1 MPLTRLPLTTG
12 VSGTLPVG
20 NGGTNVTS
28 AADLANTGNM
38 VKIATA
44 TFSADASVEF
54 TSLSDYNYYEF
65 HFYDMKATTDGN
77 NNLLFSASTDGTNY
91 TSPIYQASIISYNQS
106 NGGGG
111 SGAFGNTAF
120 ATVNDTNG
128 VLISERFGGGTGESQ
143 DGKISLYQ
151 PSSTSKY
158 KYYQTQYSGYHSQ
171 DYAWGVLNQGYIAT
185 TSALAGIKISIGSG
199 TIAEGTVVQYGL
211 KV

>member
-1 MPLTRLPLTTG
+1 MAITTIPS
-12 VSGTLPVG
+12 SGTTD
-20 NGGTNVTS
+20 GTN
-28 AADLANTGNM
+28 L

-54 TSLSDYNYYEF
+54 TNLSDYNYYEF

-77 NNLLFSASTDGTNY
+77 NNLLLSASTDGTNY
-91 TSPIYQASIISYNQS
+91 TAPIYQASIHNYTKNS
-106 NGGGG
+106 G
-111 SGAFGNTAF
+111 SPASGSFGNSAF

-128 VLISERFGGGTGESQ
+128 VLMSERFGGGTGESQ

-158 KYYQTQYSGYHSQ
+158 KFYQTQYSGYHSE
-171 DYAWGVLNQGYIAT
+171 DYAWGVLLQGYIAT